1 MKRSAYE
8 KLKAFIIFICIV
20 FIIGCGK
27 DDKKPAD
34 QVTQKTEYEDESINE
49 ISSDDLTKVNTK
61 PDDDTVQQNQVDE
74 APLDVEDNDKQSL
87 NIIMVGD
94 ILLHTPVEE
103 AAKDD
108 ETGNYDFSFIF
119 DNTRDRINAADIA
132 IVNQEVIIGG
142 EALGISGYPT
152 FNAPFE
158 IGDALNDAGFDVV
171 CHATNHALDRGKN
184 GIINCLDFWRTKYPD
199 MLITGIYDNE
209 EDASAESIP
218 VIEKNG
224 IKIAILNYTY
234 GTNGIEAPS
243 DMPYAVSM
251 LRKERVVAQLDK
263 AEQIADFTIV
273 CPHWGTEYNLGI
285 SSEQKKWTEIFREH
299 GADAVIGT
307 HPHVIEPLVFL
318 EDEDTDNITNNH
330 GNGDMPVY
338 YSLGNFVNWTAGT
351 GTGVANRMVG
361 GMASINISRKDDK
374 EVSIDDFNVESYVC
388 HVKSGDGNV
397 TVYSLEDYSE
407 QMAFENEIRRQD
419 SSFSKEYCDRLV
431 EKVYGDQ

>member
-1 MKRSAYE
+1 M
-8 KLKAFIIFICIV
+8 IMI
-20 FIIGCGK
+20 
-27 DDKKPAD
+27 
-34 QVTQKTEYEDESINE
+34 
-49 ISSDDLTKVNTK
+49 
-61 PDDDTVQQNQVDE
+61 DT
-74 APLDVEDNDKQSL
+74 
-87 NIIMVGD
+87 
-94 ILLHTPVEE
+94 
-103 AAKDD
+103 
-108 ETGNYDFSFIF
+108 
-119 DNTRDRINAADIA
+119 
-132 IVNQEVIIGG
+132 
-142 EALGISGYPT
+142 
-152 FNAPFE
+152 
-158 IGDALNDAGFDVV
+158 
-171 CHATNHALDRGKN
+171 
-184 GIINCLDFWRTKYPD
+184 
-199 MLITGIYDNE
+199 
-209 EDASAESIP
+209 
-218 VIEKNG
+218 
-224 IKIAILNYTY
+224 
-234 GTNGIEAPS
+234 
-243 DMPYAVSM
+243 
-251 LRKERVVAQLDK
+251 QLDK

-273 CPHWGTEYNLGI
+273 CSHWGTEYNLGI